1 MRKRWNIVFL
11 LLLSV
16 SVLASCRQWSDD
28 VDRSAQLWY
37 YGNTPR
43 QDIFDENYRIDYE
56 FVTGEKPSAVRMRV
70 FEKLDFAKDYDKIEV
85 ILGQERYPRDFETI
99 TATVTNHNLGKSFY
113 VYDGMFIEKSVDGEW
128 VHVTVG
134 RETVISGWWLA
145 GYDAYVDP
153 TTHKPDPERE
163 LPDGYAVPNSIEL
176 VVDRWKIVEPG
187 QYRAVVYVGKEVFYL
202 PFEIYSLYD
211 QTTAATSQ

>member
-1 MRKRWNIVFL
+1 
-11 LLLSV
+11 
-16 SVLASCRQWSDD
+16 
-28 VDRSAQLWY
+28 
-37 YGNTPR
+37 
-43 QDIFDENYRIDYE
+43 
-56 FVTGEKPSAVRMRV
+56 MRV
-70 FEKLDFAKDYDKIEV
+70 FEKLDFEQNYDKIEV

-153 TTHKPDPERE
+153 TTHEPDPERE

-211 QTTAATSQ
+211 QTTSVTAQ